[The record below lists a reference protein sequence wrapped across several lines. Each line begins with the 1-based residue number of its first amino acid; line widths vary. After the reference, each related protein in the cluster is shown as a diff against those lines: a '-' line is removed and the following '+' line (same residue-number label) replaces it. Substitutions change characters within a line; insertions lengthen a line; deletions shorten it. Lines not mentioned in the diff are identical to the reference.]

1 LSTTQELFYLMA
13 NLPPF
18 NHFEHRSIVLKDRL
32 FYDKFNYCISFTLDE
47 ITVLSRPVTHY
58 DIDRLIDRRNEY
70 RRQYSRS
77 ARPYTAPD
85 ISLKIRQQL
94 HELADILITSNEDY
108 KFNTSYRVIW
118 LYTNSETLIK
128 DLANLEFINKI
139 KVSEAKVD
147 RPMGTIK
154 LKNPVHTH
162 RSYFRFNRPGEDDRR
177 RVINFLT
184 AHENHIRPSPALISW
199 VRNPSFPFILDY
211 YFIDYTGESWLTVL
225 TLLYPGLIR
234 KTLSIIPA

>member
-1 LSTTQELFYLMA
+1 
-13 NLPPF
+13 
-18 NHFEHRSIVLKDRL
+18 VLKDRL
-32 FYDKFNYCISFTLDE
+32 FYNKFNYCISFTLDE

-77 ARPYTAPD
+77 ARPYKAPD

-139 KVSEAKVD
+139 KVSEAVIN
-147 RPMGTIK
+147 RPMGTVK
-154 LKNPVHTH
+154 LKNPEHTH
-162 RSYFRFNRPGEDDRR
+162 RSYFRFLRPTVDDRR
-177 RVINFLT
+177 KIVNFLDT
-184 AHENHIRPSPALISW
+184 HSAHIKPSPALS
-199 VRNPSFPFILDY
+199 RYLLNDGFPFILEY
-211 YFIDYTGESWLTVL
+211 FFIDYTGESWITML

-234 KTLSIIPA
+234 KTLPIIPA